1 MPQFS
6 QSIDDGGSINLL
18 NEAFASTNYQQF
30 QPGKLSKPKPFNP
43 STTAREANVSQTYID
58 QLKQLRKGRNLMITK
73 TSMGTDKTNNK
84 NNVPGFTQYV
94 SSTQDSQG
102 SGTDRF
108 MKTTS
113 RLESIKNMIDKNF
126 P

>member
-1 MPQFS
+1 MGSDLQDSICDTKANQIFIDLPRKTQISSVIMPQFS

-58 QLKQLRKGRNLMITK
+58 QLKQLRKE
-73 TSMGTDKTNNK
+73 
-84 NNVPGFTQYV
+84 V
-94 SSTQDSQG
+94 SEG
-102 SGTDRF
+102 G
-108 MKTTS
+108 KH
-113 RLESIKNMIDKNF
+113 
-126 P
+126 